1 MLLGG
6 GAIAAEALE
15 AAAAVALKAFCK
27 WEDIPRGK
35 KEDRRAGGTPAPGPP
50 GDAGVE
56 LEVLGGPESVL
67 NGPAEGAEGTSGNS
81 PALEAAGAPLC

>member
-1 MLLGG
+1 MVRDKAGCWACACSCHADDGDASLVLLGG

-56 LEVLGGPESVL
+56 LEVLGGPE
-67 NGPAEGAEGTSGNS
+67 
-81 PALEAAGAPLC
+81 